1 MDHHPQYGET
11 VIEIG
16 DLIEYDSP
24 HSTIKTI
31 GIVTNVVDLGGWVL
45 TVNFGGYEDI
55 IFSLDNVK
63 KIA

>member
-1 MDHHPQYGET
+1 M
-11 VIEIG
+11 IEVG

-31 GIVTNVVDLGGWVL
+31 GIVTNVIEIGGFIVVVD
-45 TVNFGGYEDI
+45 FGTYEEM
-55 IFSLDNVK
+55 IFGLDNVR

>member
-1 MDHHPQYGET
+1 M
-11 VIEIG
+11 IEVG

-31 GIVTNVVDLGGWVL
+31 GIVTNVIEIGGFIV
-45 TVNFGGYEDI
+45 TVNFGDYEDI
-55 IFSLDNVK
+55 IFSLDNVR